1 MPADRYGRSGD
12 KLYKRGQRVTKNMIK
27 EKTKKRIPTGCG
39 CLIAYLGFA
48 VVFGSI
54 VVLLVTRSMVYERTS
69 FGNEE
74 IEIIRKHMGITI
86 EGGDYDYQLWLEDID
101 DAEKFMENCF
111 DGTYSVVEDLHSL
124 ETFGGTKGSNAY
136 YDYEDRIVSGAYIAY
151 NCELPE
157 GYNRFDDYYIVFYKD
172 EDSFKAKLYACKT

>member
-1 MPADRYGRSGD
+1 M
-12 KLYKRGQRVTKNMIK
+12 NK
-27 EKTKKRIPTGCG
+27 EKVKNKVVNG
-39 CLIAYLGFA
+39 CLIAIIGWSLFFA
-48 VVFGSI
+48 IMIAIG
-54 VVLLVTRSMVYERTS
+54 TRPKTYTS
-69 FGNEE
+69 FGDEE

-86 EGGDYDYQLWLEDID
+86 EGSTTPVKLKETHGGGDYDYQLWLEDID

-157 GYNRFDDYYIVFYKD
+157 GYNWFDDYHIVFYKD